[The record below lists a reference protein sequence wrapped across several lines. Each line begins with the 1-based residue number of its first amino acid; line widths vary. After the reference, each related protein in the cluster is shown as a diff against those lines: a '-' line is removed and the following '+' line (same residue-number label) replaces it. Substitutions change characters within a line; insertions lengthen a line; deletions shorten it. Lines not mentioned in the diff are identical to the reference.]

1 MLEERLQFG
10 TNKWSKGLFEEHS
23 EDVDGDQTIFDQ
35 RWRPD
40 APAKW
45 DMIAS
50 GKWIQK
56 VVLNRWGT
64 TREQEEPNKTPV
76 TSTWTEDFLT
86 REGDGRKSVGD

>member
-1 MLEERLQFG
+1 MAESLLEERLQFG
-10 TNKWSKGLFEEHS
+10 TNKWSKGLFGEHS
-23 EDVDGDQTIFDQ
+23 EILDQ

-56 VVLNRWGT
+56 VVLNSWGT
-64 TREQEEPNKTPV
+64 TREREEPNKTPV